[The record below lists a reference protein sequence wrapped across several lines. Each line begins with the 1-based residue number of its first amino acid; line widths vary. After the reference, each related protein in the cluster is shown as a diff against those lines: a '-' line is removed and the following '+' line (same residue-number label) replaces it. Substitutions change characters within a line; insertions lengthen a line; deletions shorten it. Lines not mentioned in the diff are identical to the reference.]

1 MRTKAEARQGQ
12 NKKFRRRNRS
22 LVLTQIPTH
31 ICSICKTEI
40 PPSRLYCI
48 FPSVLDTTG
57 SQTRRPP
64 LIGVGVAS
72 RSPARQNPQQ
82 IPCARH
88 SQGRQAHSGPLLRRA
103 TNRPSFYSQ
112 SFFLFLG
119 YVASF
124 PAAWGGRRDSDSG
137 LDSQHKV
144 VAPASRSTGPGLAP
158 SDRSACPPIGRASHA
173 HAHHD
178 GIRLERTAPRRSASL
193 GRGYRPCDTPAD
205 RRQPNCAVGAVLPL
219 PAARWSRRCVG
230 GWTDGCNGQCPN
242 TGV

>member
-1 MRTKAEARQGQ
+1 MRIKAEARQGQ
-12 NKKFRRRNRS
+12 NKKFRQRNRS
-22 LVLTQIPTH
+22 LSSDSNTYTYMFNLQD
-31 ICSICKTEI
+31 EI

-48 FPSVLDTTG
+48 LPSVLDTTG

-82 IPCARH
+82 IPCAHH
-88 SQGRQAHSGPLLRRA
+88 SQGRQAHSGPLLRRV

-112 SFFLFLG
+112 SLFLFLG
-119 YVASF
+119 HVASF

-158 SDRSACPPIGRASHA
+158 VGSAGLPSHRSGLACA
-173 HAHHD
+173 
-178 GIRLERTAPRRSASL
+178 RTS
-193 GRGYRPCDTPAD
+193 
-205 RRQPNCAVGAVLPL
+205 
-219 PAARWSRRCVG
+219 
-230 GWTDGCNGQCPN
+230 
-242 TGV
+242 